1 MTDLRSHVP
10 DWLVTPQVIGAVT
23 VVSLGLLLGSVIA
36 LPWFVA
42 RLPRDYFVEH
52 EHAVAHS
59 PIRDRGRR
67 RVLRAL
73 KNLAGLLLL
82 VAGIAML
89 VLPGQARL
97 RSAAGGTPQ
106 GRGSTERDPSPGRGS
121 SAAL

>member
-52 EHAVAHS
+52 EPAVAHS

-89 VLPGQARL
+89 VLPGQGL
-97 RSAAGGTPQ
+97 LTILVLS
-106 GRGSTERDPSPGRGS
+106 
-121 SAAL
+121 LIHI